1 MSKIPCKYSLYISA
15 QRYLFRSRLE
25 RWISLSRQR
34 NQDLDVSR
42 IREDFPILKRMLRGN
57 KRLIYLDNA
66 ATTQKPLSVIDAIS
80 DYYKNYNS
88 NIHRGVHQLAE
99 EATMEYESTRE
110 RVQKFINARSEK
122 EIIFTRNTTESIN
135 LVAYSWGTMNIG
147 RNDCILISEME
158 HHSNIVPWQILALE
172 KCCKL
177 EYVAVEEDGYFDL
190 NDYEERMNRN
200 KVKLLSISQMSNVL
214 GTIVPI
220 NKIIKMAHERGIP
233 VLVDAAQS
241 VPHMRVDVQEMDCEF
256 MAFSAHKMLG
266 PTGVGVLYVK
276 KEILEGMR
284 PFLGG
289 GDMIKEVDK
298 YETYYNEL
306 PYKFEAGTPNIAD
319 VVGFGASIDYL
330 NDVGMSAVRAHEL
343 DLVKYAMRRIKD
355 IQGMTIYGPMQ
366 PSDRGG
372 VIAFNLGDIHPH
384 DLATIMDDHGIAIR
398 SGHHCAQVLMR
409 KLQVS
414 ATSRV
419 SFYIYNTKEEID
431 LFVQALDDARRL
443 FKI

>member
-1 MSKIPCKYSLYISA
+1 
-15 QRYLFRSRLE
+15 
-25 RWISLSRQR
+25 LSRQR
-34 NQDLDVSR
+34 NQDLNVAL
-42 IREDFPILKRMLRGN
+42 IREDFPILKRVLRGN
-57 KRLIYLDNA
+57 RKLVYLDNA

-80 DYYKNYNS
+80 NYYKNHNS

-99 EATMEYESTRE
+99 EATIQYESTRE
-110 RVQKFINARSEK
+110 KVRKFINARSQD
-122 EIIFTRNTTESIN
+122 EIIFTRNTTEAIN
-135 LVAYSWGTMNIG
+135 LIAYSWGSKNIG
-147 RNDCILISEME
+147 KNDCILITEFE
-158 HHSNIVPWQILALE
+158 HHSNIVPWQMLAQE
-172 KCCKL
+172 KNCNL
-177 EYVAVEEDGYFDL
+177 EYVGMDEDGYFDL
-190 NDYEERMNRN
+190 VEYQELINLNR
-200 KVKLLSISQMSNVL
+200 VKLVSISQVSNVL

-220 NKIIKMAHERGIP
+220 NRIIKMAHEKGIP

-241 VPHMRVDVQEMDCEF
+241 VPHMEVDVQEMDCEF
-256 MAFSAHKMLG
+256 LAFSAHKMLG

-276 KEILEGMR
+276 REILANMP

-298 YETYYNEL
+298 YNTSYNEL

-330 NDVGMSAVRAHEL
+330 NRIGMSAVRTHEI
-343 DLVKYAMRRIKD
+343 DLVRYTMERMSD
-355 IQGMTIYGPMQ
+355 IEGITVYGPLQ
-366 PSDRGG
+366 PSARGG

-384 DLATIMDDHGIAIR
+384 DLATIMDDRGIAIR

-409 KLQVS
+409 RLQVS

-419 SFYIYNTKEEID
+419 SFYIYNNKEEID
-431 LFVQALDDARRL
+431 LFVQALYDARRL